1 MASSSKAVDV
11 GIDEDNFDEFDED
24 DRFRMHCAAPE
35 EQKTVDCDADHFD
48 EFDEDDRFRQHCMTE
63 ESGEND
69 LKVLDFDECDEEA
82 RLAVHNATIE
92 SEPTERDVAMTDDAS
107 QPRDICPSGRPAIY
121 FGAPEETPA
130 EVEAARSR
138 EEIAAERKSRLAW
151 SSSKAPPEESQ
162 PEETRPPPARPEPRL
177 DPYARAMAAA
187 KDHIAHAKSVARG
200 PQPAAPPPPSSL
212 AEVRAEAGADVAA
225 AATAAEEET
234 VAAQRGG
241 TRRLPGLSACRNVRS
256 STSTSASASA
266 APAPAAAP
274 SPSRPKGGA
283 KGGDAKSTAS
293 NSTLSLQ
300 SALLSASVR
309 RGTWY
314 GVSTTRGG
322 GDAAGDAEAEAKA
335 AEPAGAA
342 APLDGNVEGASAAL
356 MRQTAERFRSRL
368 EAERKGSDE
377 AGAAARGGAGEQGPP
392 LDSILCSDD
401 VVRELHPSCAATLTW
416 HNPLRATPPHQV
428 CELLG
433 WTGLE
438 STAAAAQV
446 CSQWRRLLA
455 HGAVWQLLCRRAR
468 GADGQ
473 LLCGTPRL
481 RVPTQAS
488 EPATADDRQDAGR
501 AQRTATHAETQPVA
515 AASEAAGE
523 AASEAAGAAGAA
535 AGAAGLTLTITAGA
549 VGAAGLTLTITVGAA
564 AGALGEAAGEAA
576 GETAGEAA
584 GEAAEDGW
592 RRRGLLLQTE
602 EAALRRRWHS
612 STCEES
618 SHQPHSEHIMG
629 LQLHRGLLVTCSA
642 DRTIALAELPR
653 DSVALADADHPTG
666 RGGSSGGGGGSRG
679 GDTIGPTAVLHGHD
693 DQVTRPHARFP
704 PPTPYPEP
712 RALPPWAS

>member
-69 LKVLDFDECDEEA
+69 LRVLDFDECDEEA

-401 VVRELHPSCAATLTW
+401 VVREHPSCAATLTW

-515 AASEAAGE
+515 AAS
-523 AASEAAGAAGAA
+523 
-535 AGAAGLTLTITAGA
+535 
-549 VGAAGLTLTITVGAA
+549 
-564 AGALGEAAGEAA
+564 
-576 GETAGEAA
+576 EAA

-704 PPTPYPEP
+704 PPNPYPEH